1 MKSKDKGVERG
12 ITRVI
17 ERALVERSMPQHRAM
32 LETRRN
38 ILKKLILRYRDSNP
52 SKPWNATR
60 LQSMG

>member
-17 ERALVERSMPQHRAM
+17 ERTLVEHPMPQHRAM
-32 LETRRN
+32 LEIRRN

-52 SKPWNATR
+52 TKP
-60 LQSMG
+60 